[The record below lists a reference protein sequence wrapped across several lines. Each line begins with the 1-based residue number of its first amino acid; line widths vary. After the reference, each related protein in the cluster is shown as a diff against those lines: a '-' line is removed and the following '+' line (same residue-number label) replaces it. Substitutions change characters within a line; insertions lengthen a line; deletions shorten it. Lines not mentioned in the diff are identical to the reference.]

1 MKYTLEHIK
10 LLKARDGFYNGNT
23 IKGGLYIQAT
33 LIDDEGEDDGIY
45 TSNDEAEVARYTEYL
60 APSISSGQK
69 DSFGM
74 DIYNDAQLK
83 DANKPLPENLSRKT
97 GDWETVELPGTEPY
111 VFVRG
116 NQSTNQL
123 EVVVNRYGA
132 YKPVRS
138 VDVFCRKKSD
148 GTYRHGWTPQA
159 RMQAMIGRIVAP
171 ISQVKLPNQPGG
183 IVSQSGVVPGA
194 QSVPG
199 AQAQA
204 QSQSQGQGQGTIPP
218 QDNPAPQTVPPMQ

>member
-10 LLKARDGFYNGNT
+10 LLKARDGQYNGNT

-60 APSISSGQK
+60 EPSIPSGQK

-74 DIYNDAQLK
+74 DVYNDAQLK
-83 DANKPLPENLSRKT
+83 DANKPLPENLLHKT

-132 YKPVRS
+132 YKLVRS
-138 VDVFCRKKSD
+138 VDVFCRKGRD
-148 GTYRHGWTPQA
+148 GRYRHGWTPQA
-159 RMQAMIGRIVAP
+159 RVQAMEGRIIAA

-183 IVSQSGVVPGA
+183 IVGQGGVVPGA

-199 AQAQA
+199 AQAQ
-204 QSQSQGQGQGTIPP
+204 GQGQETIPP
-218 QDNPAPQTVPPMQ
+218 TANPASQTVPPMQ